1 MSVDISSLA
10 YALRKAEQANPFHFH
25 HLPHG
30 HALELIA
37 AALGYGSHAAY
48 KAAVTAG
55 AESADLTRAS
65 DIVIQEQLVF
75 ARTNALNSMASGL
88 SRLTTVLNAFK
99 ACLPDVR
106 LWQNEATLHQ
116 AFSELLE
123 KLAIEHQET
132 QNAMAETGGEVVNE
146 VCLPLSFSLLGLPAV
161 GTSHQVDMEGRIT
174 MEIDRERRDSG
185 RKINVRASFVLER
198 LGAFV
203 LARPVFEVE
212 SATLVAS

>member
-1 MSVDISSLA
+1 
-10 YALRKAEQANPFHFH
+10 
-25 HLPHG
+25 
-30 HALELIA
+30 
-37 AALGYGSHAAY
+37 
-48 KAAVTAG
+48 
-55 AESADLTRAS
+55 
-65 DIVIQEQLVF
+65 
-75 ARTNALNSMASGL
+75 MASGL